1 VDIDQVIVEIEPPEV
16 FGMSDTFEQPVKVF
30 NPTVHHRQG
39 LNTEPCFKDVLDF
52 IEPVV

>member
-1 VDIDQVIVEIEPPEV
+1 MGDALK
-16 FGMSDTFEQPVKVF
+16 QPIKVF

-39 LNTEPCFKDVLDF
+39 LDAQPGFKDVLDF